1 MTPLHHT
8 VKRAAPNEPGEDGED
23 VQLRRSIEASMKI
36 TRNAFCSLALC
47 AAAVVN
53 VRAGDQLGNVLDRL
67 GKVTGKGGLSDDR
80 IVSGLKE
87 ALQVGAAN
95 AIGITGKTD
104 GFYRNAAIKILLPE
118 KIRTLEK
125 GLRLAGIGPKVDE
138 FEMSMNRAAE
148 KSVPLAKSI
157 FLGAIREM
165 TLEDGR
171 KILAGGDTAATT
183 YFRTKTSA
191 TLTSAFKPIVRSG
204 MEEAGVT
211 RQYKQLLGGLPQLPF
226 MKKDAFD
233 LDDYVVSKSLDGLF
247 QVLGD
252 EERKIRTDPAARVT
266 SLLKDVFGK

>member
-1 MTPLHHT
+1 MKP
-8 VKRAAPNEPGEDGED
+8 EEDGED
-23 VQLRRSIEASMKI
+23 VQLRRSIEPIMRI
-36 TRNAFCSLALC
+36 TRNVFYGLVLC
-47 AAAVVN
+47 AAAVTVA
-53 VRAGDQLGNVLDRL
+53 RADDQLGNVLDRL
-67 GKVTGKGGLSDDR
+67 GKVTGKGGLSNDR

-104 GFYRNAAIKILLPE
+104 GFYRNAAIRILLPG
-118 KIRTLEK
+118 KIHTLEN
-125 GLRLAGIGPKVDE
+125 GLRLAGMGPKVDE

-171 KILAGGDTAATT
+171 KILTDGDTAATT

-191 TLTSAFKPIVRSG
+191 ALSSAFKPMVQSS

-211 RQYKQLLGGLPQLPF
+211 RQYKQLLGGLPALPF
-226 MKKDAFD
+226 VKKDAFD

-247 QVLGD
+247 LVLGE

-266 SLLKDVFGK
+266 SLLKEVFGK